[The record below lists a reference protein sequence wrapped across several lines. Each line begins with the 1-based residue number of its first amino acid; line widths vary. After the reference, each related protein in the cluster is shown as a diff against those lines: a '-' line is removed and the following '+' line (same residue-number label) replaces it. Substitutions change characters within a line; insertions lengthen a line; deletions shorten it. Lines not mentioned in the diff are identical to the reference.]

1 MSSTIW
7 NSLLLSKGSI
17 FSTTSLKKPRLTEA
31 RIATRMPSHSL
42 RRADAPVRGSSSGDM
57 RRRKKR
63 SSLAVV
69 GSTTCP
75 AAPCATGFIIFS
87 ASQGVMTKAMA
98 SEMNMPI
105 EALIGI
111 GLM

>member
-1 MSSTIW
+1 
-7 NSLLLSKGSI
+7 
-17 FSTTSLKKPRLTEA
+17 
-31 RIATRMPSHSL
+31 
-42 RRADAPVRGSSSGDM
+42 M
-57 RRRKKR
+57 RRNRR
-63 SSLAVV
+63 SSRDFGGGGADRLAMTGHVRV
-69 GSTTCP
+69 G
-75 AAPCATGFIIFS
+75 FHQLQR